1 MEARSTTNTLQHE
14 TSEIA
19 RIAHPSIFPDS
30 SGLDASPTSMHAE
43 AAISLSAPFDSLPNV
58 QIGNDTLLW
67 GDPFWLNMDSL
78 CHFAPDLEAEDIPG
92 SGLSLNPRSV
102 LTWSSTF
109 KSSTHNGLFLSKATV
124 NAGVFYPID
133 LRNWGSVL
141 QLLRAG
147 MSSPCQVK
155 YVIQASTR
163 ISRDA
168 HVTCLAFSSY
178 NYAGAHNLLTAST
191 RFRRLVRYAGDNGK
205 DLSRGV

>member
-1 MEARSTTNTLQHE
+1 MERKIACLKASFNKQYLTKVGCRCRTRKKKCDRTYPAWTACRQAGEPCHQLRRRNAKVTQFDQDPLAIKSEIRALHKRVAEMEARSTTNTLQHE

-92 SGLSLNPRSV
+92 SGVAGLDQLG
-102 LTWSSTF
+102 
-109 KSSTHNGLFLSKATV
+109 THGQSNT
-124 NAGVFYPID
+124 
-133 LRNWGSVL
+133 
-141 QLLRAG
+141 
-147 MSSPCQVK
+147 
-155 YVIQASTR
+155 
-163 ISRDA
+163 
-168 HVTCLAFSSY
+168 
-178 NYAGAHNLLTAST
+178 
-191 RFRRLVRYAGDNGK
+191 
-205 DLSRGV
+205 